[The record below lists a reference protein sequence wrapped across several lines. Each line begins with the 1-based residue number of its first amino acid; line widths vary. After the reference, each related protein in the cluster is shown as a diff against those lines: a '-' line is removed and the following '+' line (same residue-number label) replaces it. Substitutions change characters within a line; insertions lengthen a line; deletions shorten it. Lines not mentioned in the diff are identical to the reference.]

1 MLLSFE
7 HWFSISDIYYLI
19 LTNLFYCLLLMR
31 ANVFFCDRLLKF
43 LLPRLVSTVMPS
55 VTLLGLIFSLPRS
68 LKILCPLPTT
78 VMYASCFFGSVI
90 SFFIGTFPVLKFCL
104 FVFSYSRFPMWIV
117 LITSWLTL
125 LRMDLW
131 VSIPLTHWLVAGV
144 WFRVVSHFPV
154 SHKNLKM
161 SPFVFLINNVFHV
174 FKQQH
179 QQQQQ
184 QYSPWWLGEA
194 GYVSCI

>member
-68 LKILCPLPTT
+68 LKILCPLLTT
-78 VMYASCFFGSVI
+78 VMYAPVHVFHVYCFFSSVN
-90 SFFIGTFPVLKFCL
+90 SLSDDTYWNFFCSQIL
-104 FVFSYSRFPMWIV
+104 FVFFFLLAIFVDR
-117 LITSWLTL
+117 L
-125 LRMDLW
+125 LRCLMSAVGGYWRPWKCQAWAARGL
-131 VSIPLTHWLVAGV
+131 LFLVK
-144 WFRVVSHFPV
+144 HFYLV
-154 SHKNLKM
+154 LYQFNLKW
-161 SPFVFLINNVFHV
+161 FCI
-174 FKQQH
+174 
-179 QQQQQ
+179 
-184 QYSPWWLGEA
+184 
-194 GYVSCI
+194 YVCRLFNILWST